1 MAHSEEAQAANRR
14 KPDWTAGIAHSLE
27 ETLKMVDAVPLS
39 NDLMWEYAF
48 PTYALKASA
57 LHSALEWGMKAL
69 NPGFNP
75 ECKKDRIHD
84 LAKVYAK
91 IPPAVQRE
99 LRTAFGDAV
108 SFYGFPV
115 ARKQWF
121 YLSDLETYLRETG
134 SDKQFALYRY
144 WALEKKEECFIG
156 QQAILLLNREMVR
169 FISDVLTGYGRG
181 VGGPFTV
188 SALVER
194 EIYET
199 LTRNRLN
206 NHLRRYNE
214 DLAGWTADDKV
225 LGEWIQGHSSWLL
238 VLKDAYK
245 HNFDVVNDQGN
256 AVLHSTYKDLEA
268 TKDHHVKPA
277 IDHALLTFRAKS
289 SDCQVSPPANVEM
302 YQHGR
307 GGYVETPAGSRLGY
321 IEERY
326 DGLWRVNVPGKWGE
340 IAKSK
345 PDAVGLLVDT
355 ETRVVSVS
363 VNEKPAQEKRAHFP
377 RGNFSSRD
385 GTCEFWETDHGILP
399 GDVITLVIPPEK
411 GNYLALQVHGT
422 VKSVDAHTVAIAVE
436 SDIFVM

>member
-1 MAHSEEAQAANRR
+1 MTAPSNLDWTIAIAQA
-14 KPDWTAGIAHSLE
+14 LE
-27 ETLKMVDAVPLS
+27 ETLKHFDAVPLS
-39 NDLMWEYAF
+39 NDLALEYSL
-48 PTYALKASA
+48 PSYTLKANM
-57 LHSALEWGMKAL
+57 LHFALEEGMKEQIKNFAHT
-69 NPGFNP
+69 
-75 ECKKDRIHD
+75 HD
-84 LAKVYAK
+84 LAKIYLQMPRAK
-91 IPPAVQRE
+91 QE
-99 LRTAFGDAV
+99 LLSTAFKDAV
-108 SFYGFPV
+108 SFYGFRV
-115 ARKQWF
+115 ERDEWNH
-121 YLSDLETYLRETG
+121 LTDLETYFRVTG
-134 SDKQFALYRY
+134 TGDLFEDFRY
-144 WALEKKEECFIG
+144 WALEKDVAWLSSQIPVLF
-156 QQAILLLNREMVR
+156 LSREMVR

-194 EIYET
+194 GIYET

-289 SDCQVSPPANVEM
+289 SDCQVSLPANVEM

-436 SDIFVM
+436 SDILVM